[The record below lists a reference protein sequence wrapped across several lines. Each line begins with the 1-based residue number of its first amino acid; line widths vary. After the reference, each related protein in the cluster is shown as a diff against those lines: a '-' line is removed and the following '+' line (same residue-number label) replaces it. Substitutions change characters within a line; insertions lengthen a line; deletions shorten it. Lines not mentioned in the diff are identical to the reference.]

1 MHIGISSIPSLI
13 LLLFSALLITASH
26 QFHHQNLH
34 QEPIHDNA
42 AKMSKSLN
50 VFRKPLSIH
59 STSPMTGYLRN
70 GYCDVP
76 ASDFGNHAVAAEVT
90 EEFLTFSANQ
100 GNDLRQVGLT
110 GGCKWCLCVS
120 RWKEAFDARGKEGDK
135 IVPKVFL
142 NATNEKA
149 LNKVSMDELKMFAAD
164 KEA

>member
-1 MHIGISSIPSLI
+1 
-13 LLLFSALLITASH
+13 
-26 QFHHQNLH
+26 
-34 QEPIHDNA
+34 
-42 AKMSKSLN
+42 MSKSLN
-50 VFRKPLSIH
+50 VFKKPLALH
-59 STSPMTGYLRN
+59 STNPMTGFLRN

-90 EEFLTFSANQ
+90 DEFLKFSADQ
-100 GNDLRQVGLT
+100 GNDLRTIGLK
-110 GGCKWCLCVS
+110 GGCKWCLCVT

-149 LNKVSMDELKMFAAD
+149 LNKVSMDELKLFAAD